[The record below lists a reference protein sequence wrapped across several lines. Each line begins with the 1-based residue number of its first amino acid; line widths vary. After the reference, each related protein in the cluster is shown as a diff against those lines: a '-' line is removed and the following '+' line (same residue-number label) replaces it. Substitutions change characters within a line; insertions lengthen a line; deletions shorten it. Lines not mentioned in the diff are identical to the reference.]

1 MDIIFVYFF
10 MPETLKPE
18 NRSKSFVN
26 SAKEA
31 FDLINPS
38 QMFTFRSGQC
48 SKTFKLKLY
57 AN

>member
-1 MDIIFVYFF
+1 

-26 SAKEA
+26 SVKEA

-48 SKTFKLKLY
+48 SKTPQT
-57 AN
+57 